1 MVVCPECHDLSRF
14 GPAALPVNRLHSSD
28 VGQIRADQ
36 LPPAS
41 PAGPVRML
49 FINSNILGIKTQ
61 AASLREA
68 TQHLPNIDA
77 VHIDIERSL
86 VVKLLTGSY
95 RLPSGI
101 DLPYFRYLQAYRW
114 IIGRWLRG
122 PLDSSRFDVVHFLTQ
137 GVAGCVL
144 DMPPGPRPA
153 FVTNVD
159 STAKADVD
167 EFKIGSLTQQPYIAA
182 ERRIFE
188 RVDRIAC
195 WSRWAARSVASD
207 YGIPAS
213 KVLTAVNAVTIPDRQ
228 ASHSHEG
235 LPRIVFVGNDWK
247 RKGGEDLLAIHQR
260 HFADTAELHIVSS
273 ASRPRGHLTN
283 VIWHGRV
290 DRHVLTTELLPTMD
304 LFVLPTRM
312 DMAPW
317 VVLEAA
323 AAGLPVI
330 ATRLA
335 AIPEMVLDNESGIL
349 PLRGSMD
356 AFAQA
361 MDTLLRS
368 PSMRIRMGQRG
379 REHIRANYNA
389 AVVYRDYLDTLVA
402 LGLERRGAR

>member
-1 MVVCPECHDLSRF
+1 
-14 GPAALPVNRLHSSD
+14 
-28 VGQIRADQ
+28 
-36 LPPAS
+36 
-41 PAGPVRML
+41 ML

-61 AASLREA
+61 AASLRAA
-68 TQHLPNIDA
+68 TEHLPNVDA

-86 VVKLLTGSY
+86 LVKLLTGSY

-122 PLDSSRFDVVHFLTQ
+122 PLDSSRFDIVHFLTQ

-144 DMPPGPRPA
+144 DMPSGPGPA
-153 FVTNVD
+153 FITNVD
-159 STAKADVD
+159 STARADVN

-188 RVDRIAC
+188 RVERIAC
-195 WSRWAARSVASD
+195 WSHWAARSVCDD

-213 KVLTAVNAVTIPDRQ
+213 KVLTAVNAVTIPERQ
-228 ASHSHEG
+228 ASHAHEG

-247 RKGGEDLLAIHQR
+247 RKGGEDLLAIHQQR
-260 HFADTAELHIVSS
+260 FANSAELHIVSS
-273 ASRPRGHLTN
+273 SPPPRGCLTN

-290 DRHVLTTELLPTMD
+290 DRDVLTTELLPTMD

-335 AIPEMVLDNESGIL
+335 AIPEMVIDGESGIL
-349 PLRGSMD
+349 PLRGSLD

-361 MDTLLRS
+361 IDTLVRD
-368 PSMRIRMGQRG
+368 PSMRLRMGQRG
-379 REHIRANYNA
+379 REHVRANYNA

-402 LGLERRGAR
+402 LGLEQRSKR